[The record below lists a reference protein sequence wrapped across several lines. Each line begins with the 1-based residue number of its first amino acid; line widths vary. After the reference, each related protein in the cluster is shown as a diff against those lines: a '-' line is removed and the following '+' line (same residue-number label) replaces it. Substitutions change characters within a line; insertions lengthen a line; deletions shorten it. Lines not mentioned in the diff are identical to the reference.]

1 MSRTLCPATIV
12 SVDAVKLCK
21 QGMVSRLEWA
31 EFYEAPSEPAEA
43 ECCCWVLS
51 VLLITLRELKK
62 FGRVGEQQDLLNV
75 MTHQSR

>member
-1 MSRTLCPATIV
+1 MCPATIV

-51 VLLITLRELKK
+51 VLLITAGSVKCNDTPIKIRIVLCQILYKHETR
-62 FGRVGEQQDLLNV
+62 
-75 MTHQSR
+75 